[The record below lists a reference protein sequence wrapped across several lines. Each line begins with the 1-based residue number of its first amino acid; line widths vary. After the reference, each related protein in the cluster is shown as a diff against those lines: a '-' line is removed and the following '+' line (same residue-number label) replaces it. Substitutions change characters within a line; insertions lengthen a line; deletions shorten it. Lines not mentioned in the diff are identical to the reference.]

1 MQLLSFCVLGLGDL
15 NIIKGSVTKCI
26 NLACTRAR
34 YLFAR
39 NWKKKIS
46 AGSQLKNGGHRFGS
60 RKPWHRS
67 LPGYG

>member
-39 NWKKKIS
+39 NWEKKN
-46 AGSQLKNGGHRFGS
+46 LS
-60 RKPWHRS
+60 RLTVEEWWTS
-67 LPGYG
+67 L

>member
-1 MQLLSFCVLGLGDL
+1 MQLLSFCVLGLGDM

-39 NWKKKIS
+39 NLGEVGGRNPTNNKKN
-46 AGSQLKNGGHRFGS
+46 QPLS
-60 RKPWHRS
+60 RLTFEEWWT
-67 LPGYG
+67 LL

>member
-1 MQLLSFCVLGLGDL
+1 MQLLSFCVLGLGDM

-39 NWKKKIS
+39 NLGEVGGRNPTNNKKTNLS
-46 AGSQLKNGGHRFGS
+46 AGSHLKNGGHCFD
-60 RKPWHRS
+60 
-67 LPGYG
+67 